1 MFLKIAPSLKYLK
14 FVNIVEQMMKT
25 YQTFSIDIQTFYDF
39 QQITN
44 LEKENR
50 SALITTWIKDY
61 NDKWL
66 RENPQTDGKQHHRNG
81 VVVN

>member
-1 MFLKIAPSLKYLK
+1 MN
-14 FVNIVEQMMKT
+14 VKT
-25 YQTFSIDIQTFYDF
+25 YQTFSIDSQTFYDF

-50 SALITTWIKDY
+50 SALITIWIKEY

-66 RENPQTDGKQHHRNG
+66 RENPQTNNGEQQHHNISG
-81 VVVN
+81 VIVT